1 MFINNCEFF
10 GYFQQIFFKFADVEN
25 KLLIIKSIQM
35 NKAELIGSIAEKA
48 GFTKVQAKIALDA
61 FVCATSEALAKG
73 EKVSLVGF
81 GTFAVVKRAARKGRN
96 PQTKKEMDIPAK
108 NVIKFKPG
116 TELTEAI

>member
-1 MFINNCEFF
+1 LKIS
-10 GYFQQIFFKFADVEN
+10 
-25 KLLIIKSIQM
+25 LLTIKSIPM
-35 NKAELIGSIAEKA
+35 NKAELISSIAEKA

-61 FVCATSEALAKG
+61 FVCATTEALTKG

-116 TELTEAI
+116 TELTGTI